1 MKASVAAAAIFA
13 CVAPA
18 LAAPGDNRWIAIEAF
33 NAATDESLGYLWSEP
48 IEVQYPDPVYGDE
61 SFDLMFAKMSQ
72 NMKKVQVIDDPEGS
86 TAVMGCARTGPS
98 PCWGSG
104 FFDVGGG
111 EWEAG
116 HYLVRAGFR
125 YADTPGYTPD
135 TGFTVDN
142 YNNATGAVDFKY
154 IGPNKPYAFYGKFL
168 WDCLDLASL
177 LPGADLDSVCTAC
190 GSLPATEDDE
200 PKGDLYIKYASEP
213 TPAECQDI
221 RLQMTFEA
229 GKGSINWEKS
239 YECIVYGHG
248 MC

>member
-1 MKASVAAAAIFA
+1 MKTSVTAAAIFA
-13 CVAPA
+13 FAAPA
-18 LAAPGDNRWIAIEAF
+18 LAAPGDNRWLPIEAF
-33 NAATDESLGYLWSEP
+33 NTATDESLGYLWSEP
-48 IEVQYPDPVYGDE
+48 IDVQYPDPVYGDE
-61 SFDLMFAKMSQ
+61 SFDLMFAKMHQ
-72 NMKKVQVIDDPEGS
+72 NMKRVQVIDDPEGS
-86 TAVMGCARTGPS
+86 TAIMGCARTGPS

-125 YADTPGYTPD
+125 YADTPGYSPD

-142 YNNATGAVDFKY
+142 YDNATGAVDFKY
-154 IGPNKPYAFYGKFL
+154 IGPNKPYSFYGRFL
-168 WDCLDLASL
+168 QGLAGAGISCCLVLTSL
-177 LPGADLDSVCTAC
+177 VNTAC
-190 GSLPATEDDE
+190 GNLPATEDDE
-200 PKGDLYIKYASEP
+200 PNGDLYIKYASEP

-221 RLQMTFEA
+221 RLQMQFEA
-229 GKGSINWEKS
+229 GTGSINWEKS